1 MHRDRTCRSRN
12 RCPPHSRTP
21 RRKARNDR
29 HALRRTWFSC
39 TFSRRGSCD
48 FVAVLD
54 AVAAHERKRHL
65 HTWRSGSRPYCSP
78 PQSTSV
84 SLPSSL
90 QKSLAIKSF
99 TLHHHILHLFFF
111 FKHNL
116 PSPPTFATACPEKT
130 HCVPHFCS
138 TPCYTKIFTQ
148 ALGPFK
154 TTSPS
159 QQQ

>member
-1 MHRDRTCRSRN
+1 MVGCQSCWDDDGTVELEHAMTDTHCGAHGFLVLFRDGVHVISSPSLTLL
-12 RCPPHSRTP
+12 PHTSG
-21 RRKARNDR
+21 KDIY
-29 HALRRTWFSC
+29 
-39 TFSRRGSCD
+39 
-48 FVAVLD
+48 
-54 AVAAHERKRHL
+54 
-65 HTWRSGSRPYCSP
+65 TWRLGSRPHCSP
-78 PQSTSV
+78 PQPTSV

-90 QKSLAIKSF
+90 QKSLAIKGY